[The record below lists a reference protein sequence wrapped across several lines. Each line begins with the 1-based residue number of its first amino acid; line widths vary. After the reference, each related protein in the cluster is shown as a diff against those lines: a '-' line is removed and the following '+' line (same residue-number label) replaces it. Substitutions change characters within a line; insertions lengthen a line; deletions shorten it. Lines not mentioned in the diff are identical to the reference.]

1 MAESADVVVIGAG
14 VVGLA
19 CARALALAGREVV
32 VLERHGVI
40 GSETSS
46 RNSEVIHGGLYYPDG
61 SSKARLCVRGK
72 ELLYRFCADHG
83 VPFRRCGKIIV
94 ASDEAQLDTLRAYQ
108 QQAERNG
115 AGRLAWLSSADVAAM
130 EPAVE
135 AVAGVLSA
143 STGIIDS
150 HAYMLALQG
159 ALESA
164 GGVIAF
170 HTPVIGLAA
179 AEHGL
184 TVTMADFHLDAR
196 WVINAAGLGAP
207 TVAAW
212 VTADA
217 PRAHYALGHYYAYE
231 GPPPFS
237 RLVYPVAEAG
247 GLGVHVTLDMGGQVR
262 FGPDLVWIDQIDY
275 RFDDSRRG
283 AFEAAIRRYF
293 PGLEAR
299 RLHPGY
305 TGIRPKISG
314 PGEPAAD
321 FRIDGPAVH
330 GVPGLV
336 NLLGIESPGLT
347 ASLAIAELVVEQT
360 GGAVARR
367 ARC

>member
-19 CARALALAGREVV
+19 CAQALARAGRDVV
-32 VLERHGVI
+32 VLERHGHI

-46 RNSEVIHGGLYYPDG
+46 RNSEVIHAGIYYPTG
-61 SSKARLCVRGK
+61 SSKAALCVRGK
-72 ELLYRFCADHG
+72 ALLYRFCDDHA
-83 VPFRRCGKIIV
+83 VPVRRCGKLIV
-94 ASDEAQLDTLRAYQ
+94 ASDPSQLATLRGYQ

-115 AGRLAWLSSADVAAM
+115 AGRLAWLSGADVAAL

-159 ALESA
+159 ELDAA
-164 GGVIAF
+164 GGMIAF
-170 HTPVIGLAA
+170 RTPVTGLIPAP
-179 AEHGL
+179 HGL
-184 TVTMADFHLDAR
+184 RVSTADFQLDAR
-196 WVINAAGLGAP
+196 WVVNAAGLHAP
-207 TVAAW
+207 GVAAW
-212 VTADA
+212 LVADA
-217 PRAHYALGHYYAYE
+217 PRAHYAIGHYYAYE
-231 GPPPFS
+231 GPAPFS

-247 GLGVHVTLDMGGQVR
+247 GLGVHVTVDMGGQVR
-262 FGPDLVWIDQIDY
+262 FGPDLVWIDSIDY
-275 RFDDSRRG
+275 GFDDSRRE
-283 AFEAAIRRYF
+283 AFEVAIRRYF
-293 PGLEAR
+293 PALESR

-321 FRIDGPAVH
+321 FRIDGPPAH

-347 ASLAIAELVVEQT
+347 ASLAIAEAVVEQVR
-360 GGAVARR
+360 GAGRLS
-367 ARC
+367 C